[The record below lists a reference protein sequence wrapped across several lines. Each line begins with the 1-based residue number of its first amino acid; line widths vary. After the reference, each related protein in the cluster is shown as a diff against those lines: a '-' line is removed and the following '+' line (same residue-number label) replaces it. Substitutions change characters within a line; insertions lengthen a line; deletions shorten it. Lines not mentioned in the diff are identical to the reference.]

1 MLSNSRLLSDLWL
14 SAPEPLT
21 QLIAKL
27 TLMDYAMLGFGFGLC
42 LAVISL
48 GLLLRFYQAKTRLL
62 HILRESA
69 SPLDLS
75 HHDAMLDHYQQELKG
90 LRLDHG
96 DRAGLSDSALPFA
109 GISKGLLARSYRHA
123 FLVVRQMC
131 LCAIYLQALTG
142 LVVLYTEQYRQRP
155 LPTGPTPAAVL
166 DIIHKLEQALQEP
179 LVALRQMEEPV
190 VWRSDTDIP
199 APVRHFDASA
209 FWQDAMRTETI
220 LLPQHKVSRATAS
233 MRS

>member
-27 TLMDYAMLGFGFGLC
+27 TLMDYALLGIGFGLC
-42 LAVISL
+42 LATLSL
-48 GLLLRFYQAKTRLL
+48 ALLLRFYQAKTHLL
-62 HILRESA
+62 HALREGS

-75 HHDAMLDHYQQELKG
+75 HHDTMLDHYQQELKG
-90 LRLDHG
+90 LRLDNG
-96 DRAGLSDSALPFA
+96 DLVGALDPALPFP

-123 FLVVRQMC
+123 FLMVRQLCM
-131 LCAIYLQALTG
+131 CAIYLQALTG

-179 LVALRQMEEPV
+179 LVSLHQMEEPV

-199 APVRHFDASA
+199 EPVRHFDASA
-209 FWQDAMRTETI
+209 FLQVAIRTETV
-220 LLPQHKVSRATAS
+220 LLPHRKAS
-233 MRS
+233 T

>member
-27 TLMDYAMLGFGFGLC
+27 TLLDYAMLGIGFGLC

-62 HILRESA
+62 HTLRESS

-75 HHDAMLDHYQQELKG
+75 HHDTILDHYQQELKS
-90 LRLDHG
+90 LRLDNG
-96 DRAGLSDSALPFA
+96 DVVGSSDPALPFA

-131 LCAIYLQALTG
+131 MCAIYLQALTG

-155 LPTGPTPAAVL
+155 LPTRPTPAAVL

-190 VWRSDTDIP
+190 IWRSDTDIP
-199 APVRHFDASA
+199 APVRHFDANA
-209 FWQDAMRTETI
+209 FLQDAMRTGTI
-220 LLPQHKVSRATAS
+220 LLPQHKAS
-233 MRS
+233 V